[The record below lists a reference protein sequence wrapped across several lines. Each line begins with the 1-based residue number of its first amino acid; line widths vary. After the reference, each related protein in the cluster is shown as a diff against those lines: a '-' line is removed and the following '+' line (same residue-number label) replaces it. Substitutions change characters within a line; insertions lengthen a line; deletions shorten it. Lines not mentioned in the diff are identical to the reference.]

1 MVYRTIVGHSNDD
14 GSVAI
19 LSSRNA
25 VDLGLAEELAESW
38 FNRLIGFESDTVG
51 IVDYVGLQRWEDE
64 SGEWVT
70 MSEFEG

>member
-1 MVYRTIVGHSNDD
+1 MIYRTIVGHSNDD
-14 GSVAI
+14 GTIWI

-38 FNRLIGFESDTVG
+38 FNRLMGFESDQVG
-51 IVDYVGLQRWEDE
+51 IVNYVGLQRWDDE
-64 SGEWVT
+64 SDEWVN

>member
-1 MVYRTIVGHSNDD
+1 MVYRTIVGHSNSD
-14 GSVAI
+14 GTISI

-51 IVDYVGLQRWEDE
+51 IVNYVGLQRWDDE
-64 SGEWVT
+64 SDEWAN

>member
-1 MVYRTIVGHSNDD
+1 MLYRTIVGHSNDD
-14 GSVAI
+14 GTISI

-38 FNRLIGFESDTVG
+38 FNRLMGFESDTVG
-51 IVDYVGLQRWEDE
+51 IVDYVGLQRWDNERD
-64 SGEWVT
+64 EWVN